1 MVDPA
6 DPALLDPVTIEFL
19 DASTYSINGAGS
31 FAYTADAPITVNGW
45 EVTIGGAPAA
55 GDVFTVTSNAGGV
68 GDNRNAQA
76 LTDAF
81 DGGIFSGGTVSVQ
94 ERFESLVSQVATDT
108 RRSGISLTAQTAI
121 TEQARTE
128 QLSVSG
134 VNLDEEA
141 ANMIKYQ
148 QAYQAVAQMIGVA
161 DVLFQTVLSMTRN

>member
-1 MVDPA
+1 M
-6 DPALLDPVTIEFL
+6 
-19 DASTYSINGAGS
+19 
-31 FAYTADAPITVNGW
+31 
-45 EVTIGGAPAA
+45 
-55 GDVFTVTSNAGGV
+55 
-68 GDNRNAQA
+68 
-76 LTDAF
+76 
-81 DGGIFSGGTVSVQ
+81 Q
-94 ERFESLVSQVATDT
+94 ERFEALVSRVATDT
-108 RRSGISLTAQTAI
+108 RRSGISLTAQTVI